1 MAISLGR
8 LKSSTSTFPP
18 IILLYGVDGVGKT
31 SLAAEFPDAL
41 YLPTSGERT
50 PEGVDLATP
59 EDEDGGTQ
67 YITSWEE
74 LKTIVGDLLTEDH
87 DFKTVIFDS
96 LDGLEPVLNAETC
109 ARIGADSIGSND
121 KGSAAAFGQGD
132 VQGDV
137 EWAEFMDA
145 CAMLT
150 HRGIAV
156 VLLGHPEIKR
166 FDSPVTDPY
175 DRYQVKLR
183 KRAAAL
189 VRERCDIVA
198 FLNYRIS
205 LKSKEVGIKKEVTHA
220 EGGKE
225 RQIHLTEGA
234 GFVAKNRYSMP
245 DAIAYQKGKGY
256 AALAK
261 FFPAPTGIYGA
272 ANDNAPADQAEA
284 A

>member
-1 MAISLGR
+1 MAISLSR
-8 LKSSTSTFPP
+8 LKSSTSTLPP
-18 IILLYGVDGVGKT
+18 IVLLYGVDGVGKT
-31 SLAAEFPDAL
+31 SLAAEFPDPI

-50 PEGVDLATP
+50 PDGIDLPTP
-59 EDEDGGTQ
+59 EDEEGNTK
-67 YITSWEE
+67 YLETWEE
-74 LKTIVGDLLTEDH
+74 LKSIVGELISEDH
-87 DFKTVIFDS
+87 PFKTVIFDS
-96 LDGLEPVLNAETC
+96 LDGLEPVVNAETC

-121 KGSAAAFGQGD
+121 KGSPAAFGQGD

-137 EWAEFMDA
+137 EWGEFMDA
-145 CAMLT
+145 CSALT
-150 HRGIAV
+150 QRGIAV
-156 VLLGHPEIKR
+156 VLLAHPEIKR

-189 VRERCDIVA
+189 VRERSDIVA
-198 FLNYRIS
+198 FLNYRVS

-245 DAIAYQKGKGY
+245 DAITYRKGKGFED
-256 AALAK
+256 LAK
-261 FFPAPTGIYGA
+261 FFPTPSGV
-272 ANDNAPADQAEA
+272 QEA

>member
-1 MAISLGR
+1 MAISLKS
-8 LKSSTSTFPP
+8 LKSTTRENPP
-18 IILLYGVDGVGKT
+18 ITLIYGVDGVGKS
-31 SLAAEFPDAL
+31 SLAAEFPDAI
-41 YLPTSGERT
+41 YISTAGER
-50 PEGVDLATP
+50 PPNDVDLATP
-59 EDEDGGTQ
+59 GDVTTYED
-67 YITSWEE
+67 
-74 LKTIVGDLLTEDH
+74 LKNIVGDLLSEDH

-96 LDGLEPVLNAETC
+96 LDGLEPIINAETC

-121 KGSAAAFGQGD
+121 KGSPAAFGQGD

-137 EWAEFMDA
+137 EWGEFMDA
-145 CAMLT
+145 CAQLT
-150 HRGIAV
+150 ERGIAV
-156 VLLGHPEIKR
+156 VLLAHPEIKR

-189 VRERCDIVA
+189 VRERSDIVA
-198 FLNYRIS
+198 FLNYRVS

-245 DAIAYQKGKGY
+245 DAITYRKGKGFEE
-256 AALAK
+256 LSK
-261 FFPAPTGIYGA
+261 FFPAPAGVA
-272 ANDNAPADQAEA
+272 A
-284 A
+284 

>member
-1 MAISLGR
+1 MAISLKKLR
-8 LKSSTSTFPP
+8 SSTSQYPP
-18 IILLYGVDGVGKT
+18 VVLLYGVDGVGKT
-31 SLAAEFPDAL
+31 TLAAEFPSPL
-41 YLPTSGERT
+41 YLPTAGERT

-59 EDEDGGTQ
+59 EDEDGNAK
-67 YITSWEE
+67 YIESWAD
-74 LKTIVGDLLTEDH
+74 LKDIVGDLLSEDH

-96 LDGLEPVLNAETC
+96 LDGLEPVINAETC
-109 ARIGADSIGSND
+109 VRIGADSIGSND
-121 KGSAAAFGQGD
+121 KGSPAAFGQGD
-132 VQGDV
+132 VQADV
-137 EWAEFMDA
+137 EWGEFMDA

-150 HRGIAV
+150 RRGICV
-156 VLLGHPEIKR
+156 VLLAHPEIKR

-189 VRERCDIVA
+189 VRERSDIVA
-198 FLNYRIS
+198 FINYRVS

-245 DAIAYQKGKGY
+245 DAITYRKGKGY
-256 AALAK
+256 EDLAK
-261 FFPAPTGIYGA
+261 FFPEPTGILV
-272 ANDNAPADQAEA
+272 AEA

>member
-1 MAISLGR
+1 VAISLKK
-8 LKSSTSTFPP
+8 LKSSTSVYPP
-18 IILLYGVDGVGKT
+18 IVLLYGVDGVGKT
-31 SLAAEFPDAL
+31 SLAAEFPDAI

-59 EDEDGGTQ
+59 EAEDGSTK
-67 YITSWEE
+67 YIETWSE
-74 LKTIVGDLLTEDH
+74 LKEIVGDLLTEDH
-87 DFKTVIFDS
+87 EFKTVIFDS
-96 LDGLEPVLNAETC
+96 LDGLEPIINAETC

-121 KGSAAAFGQGD
+121 KGSPAAFGQGD

-137 EWAEFMDA
+137 EWGEFMDA
-145 CAMLT
+145 CESLT
-150 HRGIAV
+150 RRGMAV
-156 VLLGHPEIKR
+156 VMLAHPEIKR
-166 FDSPVTDPY
+166 FDSPITDPY

-189 VRERCDIVA
+189 VREKSDIVA
-198 FLNYRIS
+198 FMNYRVS

-225 RQIHLTEGA
+225 RQIHVSEGA

-245 DAIAYQKGKGY
+245 DAITYRKGQGY
-256 AALAK
+256 IELSK
-261 FFPAPTGIYGA
+261 YFPAPTGI
-272 ANDNAPADQAEA
+272 QEA